1 MKKLFFISLLLA
13 CPALLP
19 AQTTTMQK
27 TEPAI
32 TVTGM
37 AELEIVP
44 DEIYM
49 NVTLREFTRDKKKY
63 SIEEL
68 ENALLNFVE
77 KTTSTLRTDVKMD
90 NVTAQVIAMKRKEK
104 DAVIEKTYEVKYKNT
119 EQAQLLMLAQDSL
132 HLNSVYIKRYWHSKM
147 EEYKQ
152 QVRVSAVTNSKEK
165 ATYMLAALGQ
175 KPGKILTMYE
185 VHPNVTVD
193 NGLQAYQ
200 QNRYLSDISGKS
212 SGWDYQRQYDGGFQL
227 VGDDPVKKTIKL
239 NYQVQATFEI
249 L

>member
-1 MKKLFFISLLLA
+1 MKNLFFALLLA

-27 TEPAI
+27 TEPSI

-37 AELEIVP
+37 AELEIEP

-49 NVTLREFTRDKKKY
+49 NVTLREFTKDKKKY
-63 SIEEL
+63 TIEEL
-68 ENALLNFVE
+68 ETSFLNFVE
-77 KTTSTLRTDVKMD
+77 KTTSTPRADVKMD
-90 NVTAQVIAMKRKEK
+90 NVTAQVIAMKRKQK

-119 EQAQLLMLAQDSL
+119 EQAQMLMLVQDSL
-132 HLNSVYIKRYWHSKM
+132 HLNSVYIKRYWHSNM

-152 QVRVSAVTNSKEK
+152 QVRVSAVTNSKDK

-185 VHPNVTVD
+185 VYPNVSVD
-193 NGLQAYQ
+193 NGLEEY
-200 QNRYLSDISGKS
+200 RPYRGLYSISGKS
-212 SGWDYQRQYDGGFQL
+212 SAWDYNRQYDGSGFQL

-239 NYQVQATFEI
+239 TYQVQATFEI
-249 L
+249 M